1 MYHMHTMH
9 INELE
14 FNEIRLIAELAD
26 LRKLS
31 AAAARLGLS
40 QSAASHALAR
50 LRRRTGDPLF
60 VRGSDG
66 FYPTPYG
73 ERLSVAARKAINILL
88 DGLASNAP
96 FSAASTT
103 RRFNVYLS
111 DVGQMVL
118 LPKLL
123 TFLAR
128 EAPQASLRACPIPLD
143 DPGAQLSSGEVD
155 LAVGF
160 FSNLTG
166 GFRQSFLFR
175 ERYVC
180 VVRVDHPNFR
190 SGMTVE
196 GFAKSPRAIADASGM
211 AHAVVEEE
219 LRKQHLMAPPRLTVP
234 QFMVLPLVIAHSDL
248 LVIMPSRLA
257 EAFAQLVSI
266 KVLRPPVA
274 LRPYDIKVFWH
285 ERFHRDPA
293 SRWFRHALVQL
304 FREPRGRAES
314 YSG

>member
-1 MYHMHTMH
+1 MYNMHAMH
-9 INELE
+9 IDDLD
-14 FNEIRLIAELAD
+14 FGEIRLIAELAS

-31 AAAARLGLS
+31 AAAARLNLS

-50 LRRRTGDPLF
+50 LRRRTGDALF
-60 VRGSDG
+60 VRGSAG

-73 ERLSVAARKAINILL
+73 ERLSAAARQALDILL

-96 FSAASTT
+96 FDAASTT

-123 TFLAR
+123 AFLAR
-128 EAPQASLRACPIPLD
+128 EAPQASLRAWPIPLD
-143 DPGAQLSSGEVD
+143 DPGTQLASGEVD

-160 FSNLTG
+160 FSNLAA
-166 GFRQSFLFR
+166 GFRQSLLFR

-180 VVRVDHPNFR
+180 VVRDDHPNFR
-190 SGMTVE
+190 SGMTAE

-219 LRKQHLMAPPRLTVP
+219 LRKQGLVASPRLTVP
-234 QFMVLPLVIAHSDL
+234 QFMVLPLVIANSDL

-257 EAFAQLVSI
+257 KAFAQLVSI
-266 KVLRPPVA
+266 KILRPPVA
-274 LRPYDIKVFWH
+274 LKPYDIKIYWH
-285 ERFHRDPA
+285 ERFHQDPA
-293 SRWFRHALVQL
+293 SRWFRRTLAEL
-304 FREPRGRAES
+304 FRQ
-314 YSG
+314 

>member
-1 MYHMHTMH
+1 MYNMHNMH
-9 INELE
+9 IEDLD
-14 FNEIRLIAELAD
+14 FGQIRLISELAA

-31 AAAARLGLS
+31 AAAARLNLS

-50 LRRRTGDPLF
+50 LRWHTGDPLF

-73 ERLSVAARKAINILL
+73 ERLSAAARKALDILL

-96 FSAASTT
+96 FDAASTT

-123 TFLAR
+123 AFLSR
-128 EAPQASLRACPIPLD
+128 EAPQASLRACPIPLEY
-143 DPGAQLSSGEVD
+143 PGAQLASGEVD

-160 FSNLTG
+160 FSNLTA
-166 GFRQSFLFR
+166 GFRQSLLFR

-180 VVRVDHPNFR
+180 VVRTDHPNFR
-190 SGMTVE
+190 SGMTAE
-196 GFAKSPRAIADASGM
+196 GFAKSPRALADASGM
-211 AHAVVEEE
+211 AHAVVEDE
-219 LRKQHLMAPPRLTVP
+219 LRKGGLMAAPRLTVP
-234 QFMVLPLVIAHSDL
+234 QFMVLPLVITNSDL

-257 EAFAQLVSI
+257 KAFAQLVTI
-266 KVLRPPVA
+266 KILRPPIV
-274 LRPYDIKVFWH
+274 LKPYDIKIYWH
-285 ERFHRDPA
+285 ERFHQDPA
-293 SRWFRHALVQL
+293 SRWLRRALMQL
-304 FREPRGRAES
+304 FRE
-314 YSG
+314 

>member
-1 MYHMHTMH
+1 MYNMHVMH
-9 INELE
+9 IDDLE
-14 FNEIRLIAELAD
+14 FGEIRLIAELAA

-31 AAAARLGLS
+31 AAAARLNLS

-60 VRGSDG
+60 VRGSAG

-73 ERLSVAARKAINILL
+73 ERLSAAARKALDILL

-96 FSAASTT
+96 FDAASTA

-111 DVGQMVL
+111 DVGQMVI

-123 TFLAR
+123 AFLAR
-128 EAPQASLRACPIPLD
+128 EAPQASLRACPIPIE
-143 DPGAQLSSGEVD
+143 DPGAPLASGEVD

-160 FSNLTG
+160 FSNLTA
-166 GFRQSFLFR
+166 GFRQSLLFR

-180 VVRVDHPNFR
+180 VVRADHPNFR

-196 GFAKSPRAIADASGM
+196 GFAESPRALADASGM

-219 LRKQHLMAPPRLTVP
+219 LRKNGLAAVPQLTVP
-234 QFMVLPLVIAHSDL
+234 QFMVLPLVIANSDL

-257 EAFAQLVSI
+257 KAFAQLVSI
-266 KVLRPPVA
+266 KILKPPIA
-274 LRPYDIKVFWH
+274 LKPYDIRIYWH
-285 ERFHRDPA
+285 ERFHQDPA
-293 SRWFRHALVQL
+293 SRWFRRALVQL
-304 FREPRGRAES
+304 FRE
-314 YSG
+314 

>member
-1 MYHMHTMH
+1 MYNMHAMH
-9 INELE
+9 IDDLD
-14 FNEIRLIAELAD
+14 FGEIRLIAELAS

-31 AAAARLGLS
+31 AAAARLNLS

-50 LRRRTGDPLF
+50 LRRRTGDALF
-60 VRGSDG
+60 VRGSAG

-73 ERLSVAARKAINILL
+73 ERLSAAARQALDILL

-96 FSAASTT
+96 FDAASTT

-123 TFLAR
+123 AFLAR
-128 EAPQASLRACPIPLD
+128 EAPQASLRAWPIPLD
-143 DPGAQLSSGEVD
+143 DPGTQLASGEVD

-160 FSNLTG
+160 FSNLAA
-166 GFRQSFLFR
+166 GFRQSLLFR

-180 VVRVDHPNFR
+180 VVRDDHPNFR
-190 SGMTVE
+190 SGMTAE

-219 LRKQHLMAPPRLTVP
+219 LRKQGLVASPRLTVP
-234 QFMVLPLVIAHSDL
+234 QFMVLPLVIANSDL

-257 EAFAQLVSI
+257 KAFAQLVSI
-266 KVLRPPVA
+266 KILRPPVA
-274 LRPYDIKVFWH
+274 LKPYDIKIYWH
-285 ERFHRDPA
+285 ERFHQDPA
-293 SRWFRHALVQL
+293 SRWFRRTLAEL
-304 FREPRGRAES
+304 FRE
-314 YSG
+314 